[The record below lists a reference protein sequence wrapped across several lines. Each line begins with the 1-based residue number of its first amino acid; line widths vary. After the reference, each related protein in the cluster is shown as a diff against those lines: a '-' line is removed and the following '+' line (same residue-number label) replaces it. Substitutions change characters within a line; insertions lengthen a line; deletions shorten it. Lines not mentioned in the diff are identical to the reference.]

1 MSFSP
6 IQVPDW
12 LAQPAQFDCVI
23 DVRSPAEFADD
34 HLPGAVNWP
43 VLDDAERAHVGTVY
57 TQVSTFEARK
67 QGAALVSRRIADM
80 LERHVADKPKD
91 WRPLVYCW
99 RGGQRSGSLSLVLAQ
114 IGFRTRQLQGGYK
127 AFRAQVREDLA
138 TLPGRFQWQV
148 LRGRTGSGK
157 TRLLAALA
165 DEGAQVL
172 DLEALAAHRGSVLGG
187 LPGVAQPG
195 QKQFEGQIWQQL
207 QGFDP
212 RRPVFVEAES
222 RRIGARQLP
231 DSMLAALQAPA
242 GWVELQMDIPARTEL
257 LLDEYRFFTAQPEA
271 LCERLAELNSLRGN
285 ATVAHWQALA
295 RAGAW
300 AQLLP
305 ELLSQHYDP
314 LYDRQQRRGNA
325 PVHTL
330 TLADGQAAALQAA
343 ARSLLA

>member
-138 TLPGRFQWQV
+138 TL
-148 LRGRTGSGK
+148 
-157 TRLLAALA
+157 
-165 DEGAQVL
+165 
-172 DLEALAAHRGSVLGG
+172 
-187 LPGVAQPG
+187 
-195 QKQFEGQIWQQL
+195 
-207 QGFDP
+207 
-212 RRPVFVEAES
+212 
-222 RRIGARQLP
+222 
-231 DSMLAALQAPA
+231 
-242 GWVELQMDIPARTEL
+242 
-257 LLDEYRFFTAQPEA
+257 
-271 LCERLAELNSLRGN
+271 
-285 ATVAHWQALA
+285 
-295 RAGAW
+295 
-300 AQLLP
+300 
-305 ELLSQHYDP
+305 
-314 LYDRQQRRGNA
+314 
-325 PVHTL
+325 
-330 TLADGQAAALQAA
+330 
-343 ARSLLA
+343 